1 MERKVG
7 FKEALK
13 MFWKNYVNFKG
24 RSRRSEYWYMV
35 LWHLIFMVPAIALY
49 FFALIFVAIGGGSNS
64 DGALAFGLIL
74 MFLGLGYSVIYSLAT
89 LVPNWAIMIRR
100 FHDTGRTMLI
110 PLIYLGVFV
119 VTYPITIAINIRD
132 EHYTNPV
139 NVVLMTLICL
149 IYLVFGI
156 FMIVIACLDSERK
169 TNKYGPSHKYGN
181 HIPASNKDTT
191 TYNQNQSTNKTS
203 NQSMNQS
210 TNQTTNNAQ
219 HNSNLNEENSD
230 LKQVNRNNYPF
241 GEHQDETKPS
251 SNHNN
256 DHKY

>member
-35 LWHLIFMVPAIALY
+35 LWHLIFMAPALVLY
-49 FFALIFVAIGGGSNS
+49 FFALIFLASGAASNS
-64 DGALAFGLIL
+64 DGMLAFGVIL
-74 MFLGLGYSVIYSLAT
+74 MFLGIGYSAIYSLAT

-110 PLIYLGVFV
+110 PLIFLGVFV
-119 VTYPITIAINIRD
+119 VTYPITIVINIRD
-132 EHYTNPV
+132 EQLTNPI
-139 NVVLMTLICL
+139 NMVLMILISL
-149 IYLVFGI
+149 IYFGFSI

-181 HIPASNKDTT
+181 HIPASNKDTK
-191 TYNQNQSTNKTS
+191 TYNQNQSANQTS
-203 NQSMNQS
+203 NQS
-210 TNQTTNNAQ
+210 TNQAANNAQ
-219 HNSNLNEENSD
+219 HNNNLNEENSD
-230 LKQVNRNNYPF
+230 MKQVNRNNYPF